1 MTVQK
6 RARVVIIGA
15 GFGGLFA
22 AENLANKEVDVV
34 LIDRNNYHTF
44 TPLLYQV
51 ATASLDPSEIA
62 IPVRS
67 ITKRWSNIDFQMG
80 EAVSIDAN
88 NQHVGIQADG
98 QVYKLDYDYL
108 ILAGGSTT
116 NYFNNQEI
124 AENSHGIKN
133 LSEAIIL
140 RNHILKQIE
149 RAVWID
155 DPEYR
160 QASATIVVVGG
171 GPTGIE
177 TAGALYELSKQ
188 ILSEFGDKVKRVA
201 LRVILIDAGDRLLKP
216 YPPRLQES
224 THDQL
229 KSLGVEVVF
238 NDPVVEATREYV
250 RLKSGNMIYTKTLIW
265 AAGVKASPLAEILCV
280 PLLKSGHVPI
290 KPTTEVI
297 GLENIYAVGDMASI
311 QPGNGQR
318 YPMVIQ
324 VAKQQGELAAK
335 NIIRRESGEPQQ
347 TFKYNDK
354 GSMATIG
361 RNRAVAW
368 LYNKVQLTGFLAWS
382 AWLVM
387 HLVWLIG
394 FRNRLNVF
402 INWVWYYFAQD
413 RSVRMIIEPEDFS
426 KIISSEDSSKTI

>member
-88 NQHVGIQADG
+88 NQHVGIQDDG
-98 QVYKLDYDYL
+98 HVYKLDYDYL

-160 QASATIVVVGG
+160 QASATIGVVGG

-216 YPPRLQES
+216 YPPQLQES

-250 RLKSGNMIYTKTLIW
+250 RLKSGNMIYTKTLIC
-265 AAGVKASPLAEILCV
+265 AAGV
-280 PLLKSGHVPI
+280 
-290 KPTTEVI
+290 
-297 GLENIYAVGDMASI
+297 
-311 QPGNGQR
+311 
-318 YPMVIQ
+318 
-324 VAKQQGELAAK
+324 
-335 NIIRRESGEPQQ
+335 
-347 TFKYNDK
+347 
-354 GSMATIG
+354 
-361 RNRAVAW
+361 
-368 LYNKVQLTGFLAWS
+368 
-382 AWLVM
+382 
-387 HLVWLIG
+387 
-394 FRNRLNVF
+394 
-402 INWVWYYFAQD
+402 
-413 RSVRMIIEPEDFS
+413 
-426 KIISSEDSSKTI
+426 